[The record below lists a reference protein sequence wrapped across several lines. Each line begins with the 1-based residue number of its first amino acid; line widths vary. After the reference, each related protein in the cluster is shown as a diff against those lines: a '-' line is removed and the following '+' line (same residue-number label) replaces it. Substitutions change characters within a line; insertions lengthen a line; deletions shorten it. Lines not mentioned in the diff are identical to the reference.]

1 MGFLLIG
8 TVAALVWIFGRQVG
22 VDGMGVLLLALL
34 VAALGAWLHGRAAQ
48 ARTPGRQ
55 RVFAALALALM
66 AAGLGLGIV
75 RALGPVEASGPSA
88 AAPGGL
94 DWQDYSTARLAD
106 LRAQGKP
113 VFIDFT
119 AAWCLTCQV
128 NERVALGRP
137 EVVERFRR
145 EGIVALR
152 ADWTRRDDEIT
163 AALASYG
170 RQGVPVYV
178 LYGRQGGTPRLL
190 PEVLTSGIVL
200 SALDE
205 VLADAGRSTS
215 ARSEGEAASGARPD

>member
-1 MGFLLIG
+1 
-8 TVAALVWIFGRQVG
+8 
-22 VDGMGVLLLALL
+22 MGVLLLALL
-34 VAALGAWLHGRAAQ
+34 VTALGAWIHGRAGRAP
-48 ARTPGRQ
+48 TPGRQ
-55 RVFAALALALM
+55 RAWAALALGLM
-66 AAGLGLGIV
+66 AAGLGAGIA
-75 RALGPVEASGPSA
+75 RAMAPGEPAGPVASGA
-88 AAPGGL
+88 GGL

-145 EGIVALR
+145 EGVVALR

-163 AALASYG
+163 AALTSYG

-190 PEVLTSGIVL
+190 PEVLTPGIVL

-205 VLADAGRSTS
+205 VLAEP
-215 ARSEGEAASGARPD
+215 ARSVSVGEGDRESSGSR